1 VSARLIV
8 HRERSNAAKIE
19 YRRTIWPADCL
30 TGFCIAFA
38 ETPGNRIP
46 SVNRLMKLVIVQ
58 ILPVDAPASDRVLD
72 SSAPEATRQEVIPIN
87 ESDDRSD
94 RVSQD
99 AEAGIRMEAV
109 VSEERAR
116 SVVDSVL
123 NVNELSNV
131 DSFEKMIDL
140 LIDRELASDGSG
152 QLFHRVMSC
161 VEKTLVEKAFVECGH
176 VQTRTAERLGVNRN
190 TIHKKLLKHDLLDP
204 EDEEMAAEADE
215 TLEKRRCI

>member
-72 SSAPEATRQEVIPIN
+72 
-87 ESDDRSD
+87 SD